1 MSLKCLLISQTA
13 FIIAENPLRRLHLQ
27 IGPIYLNR
35 KASAFEHPIVDYLG
49 HAYTFFLHAFKSL
62 AVTVDLN
69 TTTNCQ
75 RSDPGSWRYLKHE

>member
-13 FIIAENPLRRLHLQ
+13 FSIAANPLRRLHLQ
-27 IGPIYLNR
+27 IGSIYLNR

-49 HAYTFFLHAFKSL
+49 RAYTFFLHAFKSL
-62 AVTVDLN
+62 VVTVDLN

-75 RSDPGSWRYLKHE
+75 RSDPDSWRYLNHE